1 MEGGQALP
9 FEPVALGDLVQEVA
23 QDAAFEAQA
32 RKCDVRCTIAHDCT
46 VAGNDM
52 LLRSAVENVVRNAV
66 RYTAEKTE
74 VEVRVAVRDG
84 PPAEAVIRVSD
95 RGPGVP
101 EEALSKLFEP
111 FYRLD
116 DARGRSSGG
125 VGLGLSIAERAVR
138 LHGGSVQARNREGGG
153 LVVEIRLPL
162 NQQPASPEL
171 VPA

>member
-1 MEGGQALP
+1 
-9 FEPVALGDLVQEVA
+9 
-23 QDAAFEAQA
+23 
-32 RKCDVRCTIAHDCT
+32 VRCEATADCT
-46 VAGNDM
+46 VAGNDL

-66 RYTAEKTE
+66 RYTAEDTE
-74 VEVRVAVRDG
+74 VEVQLVSDQG

-101 EEALSKLFEP
+101 EAALSKMFEP

-116 DARGRSSGG
+116 DARGRESGG

-138 LHGGSVQARNREGGG
+138 LHGGNVTARNREGGG

-162 NQQPASPEL
+162 NQQTAAPEL